1 MWSIREMWEY
11 INSGVL
17 NIFMIVSPPFGFW
30 EMLKKKFIGSFPSTR
45 FFSLNCFE
53 IYSQDSV
60 ENKQKNYARAEKG
73 GGSCVEPLWGMQGV
87 EDVLNFLEDK

>member
-1 MWSIREMWEY
+1 MWSIQRDVGIY
-11 INSGVL
+11 KFRSVKHIHD
-17 NIFMIVSPPFGFW
+17 NIPPPFGFW
-30 EMLKKKFIGSFPSTR
+30 EMLKKKFVGSFPSTP

-73 GGSCVEPLWGMQGV
+73 GGSCVEPLWGDAGGGGCV
-87 EDVLNFLEDK
+87 EFLRG